1 MGAPRGPRF
10 GRSFLQVEHLEDR
23 TTPSYNPAN
32 PALTLDQQ
40 IAAGDVAADRI
51 IVVANAGAT
60 LTAAPFVSGIRA
72 LGNNMYSVRLN
83 AGTNVGGALA
93 YYGAVSGV
101 AWAEPDQILRAAVV
115 PNDPS
120 YGSMYGPAKIGAE
133 AAWNITT
140 GSPNFVV
147 GVIDTGVDYTHPDLA
162 ANMWRNPGEIPG
174 NGTDDDGNGYVDD
187 VYGWDFYD
195 DDNDPMDEDEHGTHV
210 AGTIGA
216 VGNNNLGVT
225 GINWNVKIMALR
237 FLGPG
242 GGSTSGAIGAINYSV
257 AMGVK
262 VTNNS
267 WGGYGYSQA
276 LARSIAYAQS
286 AGQIFVVAAGNDGID
301 NDVAPAVPANY
312 STTFNNVIT
321 VAATDDSD
329 ELADFSQY
337 GAHTVTLAAPG
348 VGILSTTPGGT
359 YGLLD
364 GTSMATPHV
373 TGAIAL
379 YWSANPTLSY
389 TQVINKLKTS
399 VDKLSNLTGKVSTG
413 GRLNVAKMFNLT
425 DIPPIVVDAPAGTE
439 IVRVLGTGGETKLAL
454 DPYRGFLGGVV
465 AAAGDLNGD
474 GVADVVTA
482 ATLGGHVK
490 VFDGATGQELRSFF
504 GFAGY
509 KGPINLAIGD
519 MNGDGVGDIIIAANL
534 NGHVKV
540 FDGATGALTFSSFV
554 YQGYRGSI
562 AVSVADTDG
571 DGNNDLVTAADGGAG
586 VHVKAFA
593 PGTLSA
599 HDSFLATGPGSWSNF
614 SISAADLDLDGV
626 AELLVSQGPRVRVID
641 SRTKAAR
648 ADFLAF
654 DPLSKDRITVQAAR
668 YTGDPSA
675 ELVVIRETQGRSQ
688 VRVFDGPNY
697 TLEDSFFADVR

>member
-23 TTPSYNPAN
+23 TTPSYNPALPLN
-32 PALTLDQQ
+32 QQ
-40 IAAGDVAADRI
+40 IAAGDVAGDRI
-51 IVVANAGAT
+51 IVVANSGAA
-60 LTAAPFVSGIRA
+60 LSSAPFVSSVHA
-72 LGNNMYSVRLN
+72 LGNNTYSVRLN
-83 AGTNVGGALA
+83 AGTDVGGALA
-93 YYGAVSGV
+93 YYGGVSGV
-101 AWAEPDQILRAAVV
+101 AWAEPDVILRAAVV

-140 GSPNFVV
+140 GNSNFVV
-147 GVIDTGVDYTHPDLA
+147 GVIDSGVDYTHPDLA

-174 NGTDDDGNGYVDD
+174 NNTDDDGNGYVDD
-187 VYGWDFYD
+187 VYGWDFING
-195 DDNDPMDEDEHGTHV
+195 DNDPMDDNGHGTHV
-210 AGTIGA
+210 SGTIGA
-216 VGNNNLGVT
+216 VGNNNVGVT
-225 GINWNVKIMALR
+225 GINWNVKIMGLK
-237 FLGPG
+237 FLGANN
-242 GGSTSGAIGAINYSV
+242 SGPISAAIEAVNYS
-257 AMGVK
+257 AKMGVK

-267 WGGYGYSQA
+267 WGGGGYSQA
-276 LARSIAYAQS
+276 LARSIALAQS
-286 AGQIFVVAAGNDGID
+286 AGQIFVVAAGNSGQD
-301 NDVAPAVPANY
+301 NDVTAAQPANY
-312 STTFNNVIT
+312 STSFDNVIT

-337 GAHTVTLAAPG
+337 GARTVTLAAPG
-348 VGILSTTPGGT
+348 VGILSTTPGDS

-364 GTSMATPHV
+364 GTSMASPHV
-373 TGAIAL
+373 AGAIAL
-379 YWSANPTLSY
+379 YWGANPTLSY
-389 TQVINKLKTS
+389 TQVVNKLKNS

-425 DIPPIVVDAPAGTE
+425 DIPPIVVDAPAGSE

-519 MNGDGVGDIIIAANL
+519 VNGDGVGDIIIAANL

-554 YQGYRGSI
+554 YQGYQGSI

-593 PGTLSA
+593 QGTLSA
-599 HDSFLATGPGSWSNF
+599 HDSFFATGPGDWSNF
-614 SISAADLDLDGV
+614 SISTADLDLDGTP
-626 AELLVSQGPRVRVID
+626 ELMVSQGPRVRVLNLQ
-641 SRTKAAR
+641 TKAAR